1 MLITVSPETLSLEPG
16 SEVILRQQTWEDY
29 EDLLTIRQD
38 NNLPKLYFNA
48 QTQEIRLMS
57 PLASHGNRVDT
68 LRDLVKALL
77 RFEKKDWQCFDPIT
91 LKKLK
96 RAGVEPDTCFYIEN
110 RQAIL
115 GKERI
120 NLTVDPPP
128 DLAIE
133 VDFTSI
139 TNLGSYTPLAIPELW
154 IYSPGDL
161 KIYIFEN
168 NDYQEKNHSNLFKN
182 WDIKTLLPKYV
193 ELAWF
198 KGSSV
203 ALREFEE
210 DIALY

>member
-1 MLITVSPETLSLEPG
+1 MLITISPETLSLEAG
-16 SEVILRQQTWEDY
+16 SEIILRHKTWEDY
-29 EDLLTIRQD
+29 EDLLAIRQD
-38 NNLPKLYFNA
+38 KNLSKLYFNA
-48 QTQEIRLMS
+48 KTQEIRLIS
-57 PLASHGNRVDT
+57 PLASHGKRVDT

-77 RFEKKDWQCFDPIT
+77 NFEGKDWECFDPIP
-91 LKKLK
+91 LKQLQ

-110 RQAIL
+110 RQVIL

-128 DLAIE
+128 DLAIK
-133 VDFTSI
+133 VDFTSV

-168 NDYQEKNHSNLFKN
+168 DDYQEKSQSNLFKH
-182 WDIKTLLPKYV
+182 WDIKTLFPNYV
-193 ELAWF
+193 EMAWF

-203 ALREFEE
+203 ALRAFEE
-210 DIALY
+210 DILK

>member
-1 MLITVSPETLSLEPG
+1 MLITISPETLSLEAG
-16 SEVILRQQTWEDY
+16 SEIILRHKTWEDY
-29 EDLLTIRQD
+29 EDLLAIRQD
-38 NNLPKLYFNA
+38 KNLSKLYFNA
-48 QTQEIRLMS
+48 KTQEIRLIS
-57 PLASHGNRVDT
+57 PLASHGKRVDT

-77 RFEKKDWQCFDPIT
+77 NFEGKDWECFDPIP
-91 LKKLK
+91 LKQLQ

-110 RQAIL
+110 RQVIL

-133 VDFTSI
+133 VDFTSV
-139 TNLGSYTPLAIPELW
+139 TNLGSYTPLASPELW

-168 NDYQEKNHSNLFKN
+168 DDYQEKSQSNLFKH
-182 WDIKTLLPKYV
+182 WDIKTLFPNYV
-193 ELAWF
+193 EMAWF

-203 ALREFEE
+203 SLRVFEE
-210 DIALY
+210 DILK

>member
-1 MLITVSPETLSLEPG
+1 MLITISPETLSLEAG
-16 SEVILRQQTWEDY
+16 SEIILRHKTWEDY
-29 EDLLTIRQD
+29 EDLLAIRQD
-38 NNLPKLYFNA
+38 KNLSKLYFNA
-48 QTQEIRLMS
+48 KTQEIRLIS
-57 PLASHGNRVDT
+57 PLASHGKRVDT

-77 RFEKKDWQCFDPIT
+77 NFEGKDWECFDPIP
-91 LKKLK
+91 LKQLQ

-110 RQAIL
+110 RQVIL

-133 VDFTSI
+133 VDFTSV
-139 TNLGSYTPLAIPELW
+139 TNLGSYTPLASPELW

-168 NDYQEKNHSNLFKN
+168 DDYQEKSQSNLFKH
-182 WDIKTLLPKYV
+182 WDIKTLFPNYV
-193 ELAWF
+193 EMAWF

-203 ALREFEE
+203 ALRAFEE
-210 DIALY
+210 DILK

>member
-16 SEVILRQQTWEDY
+16 SEIILRHQTWEDY
-29 EDLLTIRQD
+29 EDLLAIRQD
-38 NNLPKLYFNA
+38 KNLPKLYFNA

-57 PLASHGNRVDT
+57 PLASHGKRVDT
-68 LRDLVKALL
+68 IRDLVKALL
-77 RFEKKDWQCFDPIT
+77 NFEGKDWECFDPIT
-91 LKKLK
+91 LKQLK
-96 RAGVEPDTCFYIEN
+96 RSGVEPDTCFYIEN

-139 TNLGSYTPLAIPELW
+139 TNLASYTPLAIPELW
-154 IYSPGDL
+154 IYSPDEL
-161 KIYIFEN
+161 KIYIFKN

-182 WDIKTLLPKYV
+182 WDVKTLLPKYV

>member
-1 MLITVSPETLSLEPG
+1 MLITISPETLSLEAG
-16 SEVILRQQTWEDY
+16 SEIILRHKTWEDY
-29 EDLLTIRQD
+29 EDLLAIRQD
-38 NNLPKLYFNA
+38 KNLSKLYFNA
-48 QTQEIRLMS
+48 KTQEIRLIS
-57 PLASHGNRVDT
+57 PLASHGKRVDT

-77 RFEKKDWQCFDPIT
+77 NFEGKDWECFDPIP
-91 LKKLK
+91 LKQLQ

-110 RQAIL
+110 RQVIL

-133 VDFTSI
+133 VDFTSV

-161 KIYIFEN
+161 KIHIFEN
-168 NDYQEKNHSNLFKN
+168 DDYQEKSQSNLFKH
-182 WDIKTLLPKYV
+182 WDIKTLFPNYV
-193 ELAWF
+193 EMAWF

-203 ALREFEE
+203 ALRAFEE
-210 DIALY
+210 DILK

>member
-1 MLITVSPETLSLEPG
+1 
-16 SEVILRQQTWEDY
+16 
-29 EDLLTIRQD
+29 
-38 NNLPKLYFNA
+38 
-48 QTQEIRLMS
+48 
-57 PLASHGNRVDT
+57 
-68 LRDLVKALL
+68 
-77 RFEKKDWQCFDPIT
+77 
-91 LKKLK
+91 
-96 RAGVEPDTCFYIEN
+96 
-110 RQAIL
+110 
-115 GKERI
+115 
-120 NLTVDPPP
+120 LTVDPPP

-139 TNLGSYTPLAIPELW
+139 TNIASYTPLAIPELW